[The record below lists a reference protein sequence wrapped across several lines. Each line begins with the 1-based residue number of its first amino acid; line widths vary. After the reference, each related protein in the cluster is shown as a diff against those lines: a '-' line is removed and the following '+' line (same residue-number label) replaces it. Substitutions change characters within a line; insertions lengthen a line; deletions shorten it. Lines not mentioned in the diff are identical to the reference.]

1 MVTPELSLARNLHRI
16 EMFTGFPTR
25 FENMKTLIDESRTL
39 YAAIQSCCPDGAVE
53 RFVIS
58 YTSEQALRELL
69 AARSIVA
76 SGCTTRERAEELCRG
91 EALRAIE
98 INHESRSRSLRC
110 RGIEPRNSNDPEIL
124 RLCKHASRVGKRFI
138 LRLYGFFLGGRYFFS
153 TEATTT

>member
-1 MVTPELSLARNLHRI
+1 
-16 EMFTGFPTR
+16 
-25 FENMKTLIDESRTL
+25 MKTLINESRTL

-76 SGCTTRERAEELCRG
+76 SGCTTRQRAEELCRG

-98 INHESRSRSLRC
+98 INDESRSRRLRC
-110 RGIEPRNSNDPEIL
+110 RGIESRNTNAPRYYAFATTRRGSAKDLFYDSTVSSSAVGISFRRKPRQRNSDPP
-124 RLCKHASRVGKRFI
+124 SR
-138 LRLYGFFLGGRYFFS
+138 
-153 TEATTT
+153 